1 VILKRFNSN
10 IIFNF
15 AAVNLKQ
22 SIKMKKTGYFLILI
36 TFMFISC
43 NGTSG
48 SKDGNNTGNTTARET
63 DGGDGKAQS
72 STGKPEHL
80 TAQTFKLKVMDYE
93 KNSQQWVF
101 EGDKPAIVDFYADWC
116 RPCRMIAPIL
126 EELAVEYEGKINIYK
141 VDTEAQRELAA
152 VFGIT
157 SLPTVLFIPMQG
169 NPSSQKGALPKE
181 SYKQIIDEFLLKAPA
196 TTN

>member
-1 VILKRFNSN
+1 MKR
-10 IIFNF
+10 
-15 AAVNLKQ
+15 
-22 SIKMKKTGYFLILI
+22 TGYIFTLIALLL
-36 TFMFISC
+36 ISC

-48 SKDGNNTGNTTARET
+48 SKDNKTPDQSTVKTSE
-63 DGGDGKAQS
+63 GDGEKTAAAS
-72 STGKPEHL
+72 GKLEHL

-93 KNSQQWVF
+93 KNQQQWVF

-126 EELAVEYEGKINIYK
+126 EELAVEYKGKIDIYK

-152 VFGIT
+152 VFGIQ

-169 NPSSQKGALPKE
+169 KPSMQKGALPKE
-181 SYKQIIDEFLLKAPA
+181 SYKQIIDDLLLKN
-196 TTN
+196 TTGTNN